1 MKKHRDKDSFVNK
14 PEFPGGK
21 TGLAKFIRKNLK
33 YPKEALDNKI
43 EGKVFLS
50 FRVEFDGNIKDIKV
64 INGLGYGCDEE
75 ACRVIGL
82 MKFTEAKNK
91 GSKVSIKRK
100 LAVHFKL
107 PKQKPKKQNVNIQY
121 TYTSKSK
128 EEPKETTYSYKIDLK
143 S

>member
-1 MKKHRDKDSFVNK
+1 MKKSRDKDSFVNK

-21 TGLAKFIRKNLK
+21 SGLAKFVREHLK
-33 YPKEALDNKI
+33 YPKEALENKI

-50 FRVEFDGNIKDIKV
+50 FKVDFDGTIKDVKV

-75 ACRVIGL
+75 ACRIIRL

-91 GSKVSIKRK
+91 GSKVSIQRK

-107 PKQKPKKQNVNIQY
+107 PKPKPQKQTPNIQY
-121 TYTSKSK
+121 TYVAKK
-128 EEPKETTYSYKIDLK
+128 EENSKNGTYSYKIDLDW
-143 S
+143 